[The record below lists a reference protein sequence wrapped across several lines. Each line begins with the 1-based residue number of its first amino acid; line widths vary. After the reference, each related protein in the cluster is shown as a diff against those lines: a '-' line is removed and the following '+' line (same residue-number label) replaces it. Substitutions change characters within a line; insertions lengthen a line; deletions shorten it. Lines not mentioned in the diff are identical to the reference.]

1 MSIIFEK
8 QIILYIL
15 SFLGVLSIGL
25 KFLVNS
31 NYTKLLN
38 ASDKMG
44 QTNDVLM
51 KTIQKKFETSL
62 ATRNTM
68 NNVDIFVDKYVY
80 RYKIAGLYLY
90 TWENLSFQMFVFCMI
105 ISVVGSMTA
114 LGINE
119 GRHAMLSTL
128 LAGFVVCG
136 LWILV
141 DGMLNINMKRE
152 MIHVN
157 VTHYLDNICR
167 PRMESQEKEQR
178 KADNSLAEEILRM
191 RPIPNDEEIHF
202 DFSQEEE
209 RIIEEVLREYMA

>member
-1 MSIIFEK
+1 
-8 QIILYIL
+8 
-15 SFLGVLSIGL
+15 
-25 KFLVNS
+25 
-31 NYTKLLN
+31 
-38 ASDKMG
+38 MG

-114 LGINE
+114 LGLNQ
-119 GRHAMLSTL
+119 GRQAMLSTL

-167 PRMESQEKEQR
+167 PRMESQEKKEKQSEES
-178 KADNSLAEEILRM
+178 NLAEEILRM
-191 RPIPNDEEIHF
+191 RPLPMSEDIEL
-202 DFSQEEE
+202 DFTQEEE
-209 RIIEEVLREYMA
+209 KIIEDVLREYMA